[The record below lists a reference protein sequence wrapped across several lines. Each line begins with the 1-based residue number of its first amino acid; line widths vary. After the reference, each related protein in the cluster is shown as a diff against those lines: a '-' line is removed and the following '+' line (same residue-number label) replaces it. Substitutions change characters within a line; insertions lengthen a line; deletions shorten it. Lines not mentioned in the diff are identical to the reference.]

1 MAAIK
6 SPLFRVTEYTLNE
19 KAQYGIKFS
28 WNFVEGNHH
37 LGTNS
42 DQYPEKQRKMIFEVG
57 SKIPSSKTIKFARK

>member
-6 SPLFRVTEYTLNE
+6 SPLFRVAEYTLNE

-28 WNFVEGNHH
+28 WNFVEGNHF

-42 DQYPEKQRKMIFEVG
+42 DAYPEKQRKMIFEAG

>member
-6 SPLFRVTEYTLNE
+6 SPLFRVAEYTLNE
-19 KAQYGIKFS
+19 KVLNGIKFS

-37 LGTNS
+37 LGLNS
-42 DQYPEKQRKMIFEVG
+42 DLYPQKQRKMIFEAG